1 MTGPIARPSQLRGLA
16 ARSAIKGGALSLV
29 VTTIICHAY
38 WRFHMVPI
46 REKAMNY
53 LKNTDPYKLMEDM
66 CKKNALS
73 SCPQNRIKK

>member
-1 MTGPIARPSQLRGLA
+1 
-16 ARSAIKGGALSLV
+16 
-29 VTTIICHAY
+29 
-38 WRFHMVPI
+38 MVPI